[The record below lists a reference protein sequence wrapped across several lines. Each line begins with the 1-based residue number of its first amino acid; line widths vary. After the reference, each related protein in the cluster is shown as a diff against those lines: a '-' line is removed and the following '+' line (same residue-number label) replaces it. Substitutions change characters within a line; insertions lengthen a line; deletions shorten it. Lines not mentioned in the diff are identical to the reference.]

1 VVAARASV
9 SNSRGDDSF
18 CATASALG
26 GQTALLFGWRPDDFW
41 NATPAELGAIMR
53 AFQAKIDTSAGGD
66 VLKALME
73 QFPDG

>member
-1 VVAARASV
+1 MRHGAVAEV
-9 SNSRGDDSF
+9 QGGDHFS
-18 CATASALG
+18 AKVLTLSGQSAL
-26 GQTALLFGWRPDDFW
+26 LLGWRPDDFW